1 MSFFVIEIGIRVW
14 KNRLSLGMMI
24 DKVEFRWIDRNVKR
38 KKQHYI
44 LNFFAHVLYDYPRI
58 TYIVNRMIDRTQI

>member
-1 MSFFVIEIGIRVW
+1 MVIG
-14 KNRLSLGMMI
+14 
-24 DKVEFRWIDRNVKR
+24 KVEFRWIGWNVKR

-58 TYIVNRMIDRTQI
+58 TYIVNRMIDRKYDIQIIVVQTRNVRQYR